1 MSLSRSDVDV
11 LLKSEGAAGRR
22 KTPPAAPSAQATGG
36 NMGSSP
42 AETQNLSRIL
52 TLPVPVTVVLA
63 ERRMAVESALQI
75 NIGTIIEFEVPF
87 DSELTFTVADHAIGS
102 GQAVKVGENFG
113 IRITAL
119 GSVRQRI
126 DALGGR

>member
-1 MSLSRSDVDV
+1 MSLPQSDVDS
-11 LLKSEGAAGRR
+11 LLKAEGAASVR
-22 KTPPAAPSAQATGG
+22 KTPSAAALAQATGG

-113 IRITAL
+113 IRVTSL

-126 DALGGR
+126 DALGGH